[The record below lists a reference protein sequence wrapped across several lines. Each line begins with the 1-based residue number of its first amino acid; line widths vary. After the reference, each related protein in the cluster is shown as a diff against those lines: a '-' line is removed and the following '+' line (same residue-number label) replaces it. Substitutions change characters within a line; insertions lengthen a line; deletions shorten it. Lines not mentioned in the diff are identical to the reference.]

1 MNILVPLL
9 RKPSDNNQTPNQP
22 AKNND
27 KRKRAVY
34 AAALKVYVRSID
46 LPLHLFQL

>member
-27 KRKRAVY
+27 RTKRAVY
-34 AAALKVYVRSID
+34 AAALRVYARSTD
-46 LPLHLFQL
+46 LTLYLFQL